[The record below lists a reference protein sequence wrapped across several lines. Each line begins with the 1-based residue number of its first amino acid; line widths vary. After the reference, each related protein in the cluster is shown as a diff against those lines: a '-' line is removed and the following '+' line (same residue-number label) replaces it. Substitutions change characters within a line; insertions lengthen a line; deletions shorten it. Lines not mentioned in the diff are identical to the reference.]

1 MRLALYAPDIPQN
14 TGTMLRLCAC
24 LGVRADLI
32 GPLGF
37 DASDRALRRAG
48 LDYLDRVEI
57 VRHLSFSEFDG
68 ARRKENARLILLTT
82 RAELAYSDF
91 IYAPSD
97 ILLVGR
103 ESAGAPD
110 DVHAAADARVVI
122 PMRAGM
128 RSVNVAVAAAMV
140 LGEALRQTGQF
151 PQEQWRQGTHHET

>member
-24 LGVRADLI
+24 LGVGVDLI

-48 LDYLDRVEI
+48 LDYLDHVE
-57 VRHLSFSEFDG
+57 VARHLSFAEFDA
-68 ARRKENARLILLTT
+68 ARRKENARLVLLTT
-82 RAELAYSDF
+82 HADLAYSEF
-91 IYAPSD
+91 AYAASD
-97 ILLVGR
+97 VLLVGR

-110 DVHAAADARVVI
+110 EVHAATDARVII
-122 PMRAGM
+122 PMRTGM
-128 RSVNVAVAAAMV
+128 RSVNVALAAAMV

-151 PQEQWRQGTHHET
+151 PQE